1 MSSVGR
7 WCGAFDP
14 TCTRKALGA
23 FNPACTRKALGVFG
37 PACTREPHGAFGAD
51 STVRRVALVGNPNV
65 GKSTVFNTLTGLR
78 QHTGNWAGVTVSCA
92 FGSFSVTPEK
102 DSSALN
108 FSVVDLPGI
117 YSFDVRSEEEAAT
130 KRFVENEMYDFLLL
144 ICDSTCPERGLCL
157 LRQVTDIVKDRKT
170 EELPQF
176 ILCMNLWDE
185 AARKGIQIDLE
196 LMEQELGIPV
206 VPCCGRTKKGVQK
219 LREAL
224 AKLCAEDCRGNSPV
238 SGNDDCCG
246 NCSVTDNAYCSGNC
260 SVTNNESY
268 HDNCSVAGNVDCSVD
283 KCGAACHCCSCS
295 RLPSAFSPAELAG
308 RSVTYTRKDHR
319 KREERLDRLLTGP
332 FTGMLLMCLM
342 LTGIFWLTIVGANYP
357 SELLWSLFFSIE
369 KQLSDGLASLGAAP
383 WFINMSI
390 SGVYRAVAWIVSV
403 MLPPMAIFFPLFTLL
418 EDLGYLPRAA
428 FNMDGAFQRCHAC
441 GKQCLTMAMG
451 LGCNA
456 AGVTGCRIIDSPRE
470 RLIAILTNS
479 LVPCNGRFPLLLTMI
494 SLMVGTSAI
503 GAATT
508 VESAVVESATIE
520 SAAIESAAIEAAA
533 VEAATIEA
541 SAFFSSALRALLLTG
556 FLLLGVFM
564 TFAASWLLSHTLLK
578 GVPSSFT
585 LELPPYR
592 RPQLGRIIVRSVF
605 DRTLFVL
612 FRAVSV
618 AAPAGLLIWLL
629 ANISVNDVSLL
640 LIISGFLEPF
650 GRFIGLDGVI
660 LMAFI
665 LAFPANEIVLPII
678 LMAYLQNNALVPMDD
693 ISGLSSLLAAHGWTL
708 RTVICMSIFTLFHWP
723 CSTTCLTIR
732 KETGSLKWTVAA
744 FLLPTAVGVLLCSI
758 IS

>member
-1 MSSVGR
+1 
-7 WCGAFDP
+7 
-14 TCTRKALGA
+14 
-23 FNPACTRKALGVFG
+23 
-37 PACTREPHGAFGAD
+37 
-51 STVRRVALVGNPNV
+51 
-65 GKSTVFNTLTGLR
+65 
-78 QHTGNWAGVTVSCA
+78 
-92 FGSFSVTPEK
+92 
-102 DSSALN
+102 
-108 FSVVDLPGI
+108 
-117 YSFDVRSEEEAAT
+117 
-130 KRFVENEMYDFLLL
+130 
-144 ICDSTCPERGLCL
+144 
-157 LRQVTDIVKDRKT
+157 
-170 EELPQF
+170 
-176 ILCMNLWDE
+176 MNLWDE

-238 SGNDDCCG
+238 SGNDDCYG
-246 NCSVTDNAYCSGNC
+246 NCSVTDNADCSGNC

-268 HDNCSVAGNVDCSVD
+268 HDNCSVTGNVDCSVD

-520 SAAIESAAIEAAA
+520 SAAIEAAA

-678 LMAYLQNNALVPMDD
+678 LMAYLQNTALVPMDD
-693 ISGLSSLLAAHGWTL
+693 MSGLASLLAAHGWTL